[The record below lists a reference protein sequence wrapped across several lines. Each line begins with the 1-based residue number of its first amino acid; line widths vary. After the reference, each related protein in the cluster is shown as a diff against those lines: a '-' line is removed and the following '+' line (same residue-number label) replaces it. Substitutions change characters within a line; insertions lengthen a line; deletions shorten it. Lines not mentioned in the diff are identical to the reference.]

1 MKSLVVLFPLLAF
14 ATSAFSQKT
23 PRTVE
28 INTKLLYESCTTYQ
42 TWKARDPSAL
52 PQTAQEASA
61 IGYCKGFFQAFALA
75 TGGAVTIPDES
86 GHVQVLKYKDGL
98 MLDELIGTFIDAA
111 RKNPN
116 SLKQDGMDFLLL
128 TILLRH
134 LATFEPGAEVYVKK
148 K

>member
-1 MKSLVVLFPLLAF
+1 
-14 ATSAFSQKT
+14 
-23 PRTVE
+23 
-28 INTKLLYESCTTYQ
+28 
-42 TWKARDPSAL
+42 
-52 PQTAQEASA
+52 
-61 IGYCKGFFQAFALA
+61 
-75 TGGAVTIPDES
+75 
-86 GHVQVLKYKDGL
+86 